1 MKQYSHTNI
10 FNDPSR
16 LSYTKKVEPLN
27 NTNTLN
33 RFETDISLNGRTIFE
48 DKNNMINSLNEEI
61 ISLKKKLKFVYE
73 KDKEIQELTIKN
85 STYEHKLKEYKS
97 YETENIKIL
106 QENKDNQDKINELY
120 KVSSELANEKHVLE
134 LTNERLL
141 QENKQL
147 LETIQK
153 NNKESTESTES
164 TEIINEIITTD
175 IKPID
180 ASISKIH
187 DIDYLKNIIR
197 SNITSSQSEKLDT
210 IFLILKINSETE
222 ITRELIQNILKLL

>member
-1 MKQYSHTNI
+1 
-10 FNDPSR
+10 
-16 LSYTKKVEPLN
+16 
-27 NTNTLN
+27 
-33 RFETDISLNGRTIFE
+33 
-48 DKNNMINSLNEEI
+48 
-61 ISLKKKLKFVYE
+61 
-73 KDKEIQELTIKN
+73 
-85 STYEHKLKEYKS
+85 
-97 YETENIKIL
+97 
-106 QENKDNQDKINELY
+106 
-120 KVSSELANEKHVLE
+120 
-134 LTNERLL
+134 NERLL